1 MSCLNRKISTTKRI
15 MNKQTILTALLALV
29 ALTGQGQAF
38 TWRIEGTM
46 ANATQTDTLIVIDV
60 EKQSQIATLQVKD
73 GNIIPASGTL
83 EEPAICCIAKQGR
96 PRWIRVFVLESGTV
110 NLHID
115 LDLIYL
121 IHIGGTPVNDD
132 LMTMLAVQN
141 MNMDLNTYF
150 KKMYE
155 TVNYI
160 VSRHPDHPI
169 SPYLIGQC
177 QMTFT
182 PTETI
187 GLIERLSPKLQTS
200 LKMQR
205 LKENLQLAQDTE
217 EGKIFKELTGK
228 SPEGKPTALSE
239 YVGKGN
245 YVLADF
251 WASWCEPCIAEMP
264 NIIALYEKYKDRGL
278 HVIGITIRDAPE
290 KSDSIVLQMGIP
302 FPQIYESKPMSIY
315 GVTGIPHKILFAP
328 DGTILSRRIMSS
340 KELDKKLAE
349 VFQDK

>member
-1 MSCLNRKISTTKRI
+1 MDRKII
-15 MNKQTILTALLALV
+15 ITALLVLI
-29 ALTGQGQAF
+29 ALTGKAQTF
-38 TWRIEGTM
+38 TWRIEGTVS
-46 ANATQTDTLIVIDV
+46 NAAPTDTLMVIDA
-60 EKQSQIATLQVKD
+60 EKRSTITTLQVID

-83 EEPAICCIAKQGR
+83 DEPAICCIAKQGR
-96 PRWIRVFVLESGTV
+96 PGWIRVFVLESGTV
-110 NLHID
+110 NLKLD

-121 IHIGGTPVNDD
+121 IQIGGTPVNDD

-141 MNMDLNTYF
+141 MNIDINTYF

-155 TVNYI
+155 AVNQI
-160 VSRHPDHPI
+160 VNRHPDHPI

-187 GLIERLSPKLQTS
+187 GLIEQLSPELQAS

-205 LKENLQLAQDTE
+205 LKEDLQLAQDTE
-217 EGKIFKELTGK
+217 EGKMFKELTGE
-228 SPEGKPTALSE
+228 SPDGKPTALSE
-239 YVGKGN
+239 YVAKGN

-264 NIIALYEKYKDRGL
+264 NVIALHEKYKDRGL
-278 HVIGITIRDAPE
+278 KVIGITVRDAPE
-290 KSDSIVLQMGIP
+290 KSDSIVRQMGIP

-315 GVTGIPHKILFAP
+315 GVIGIPHTILFAP
-328 DGTILSRRIMSS
+328 DGTILSRRIVSS
-340 KELDKKLAE
+340 KELDKKLE
-349 VFQDK
+349 TIFNDK